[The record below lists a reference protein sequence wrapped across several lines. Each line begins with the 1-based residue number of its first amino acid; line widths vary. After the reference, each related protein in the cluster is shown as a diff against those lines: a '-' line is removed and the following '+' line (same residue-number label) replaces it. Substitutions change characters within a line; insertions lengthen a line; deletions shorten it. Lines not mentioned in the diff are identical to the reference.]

1 MTMHA
6 PLPDDRARTWGEVEA
21 YAVKLRQRSRA
32 YRCALA
38 CAVLLS
44 LDRDDFD
51 HLMQPAPRSREG
63 AR

>member
-1 MTMHA
+1 MTAHA
-6 PLPDDRARTWGEVEA
+6 HLPDDRARTWAEIEA
-21 YAVKLRQRSRA
+21 HAAKLRQRSRA

-51 HLMQPAPRSREG
+51 HLMQPAPRQREG
-63 AR
+63 AA